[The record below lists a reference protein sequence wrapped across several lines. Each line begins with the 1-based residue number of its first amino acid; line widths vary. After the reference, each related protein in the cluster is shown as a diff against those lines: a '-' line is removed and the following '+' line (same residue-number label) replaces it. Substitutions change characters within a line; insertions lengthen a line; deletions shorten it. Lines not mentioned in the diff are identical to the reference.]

1 MKRYWMIAAG
11 MLLASAIYAQEE
23 KTREHEGTTQ
33 EQTQEQEQKTTELEE
48 LVVKG
53 ENAWIENGKAVFIP
67 QKSAKN
73 LARDMASLIGRMNTG
88 ILTVDQGEIKTSGG
102 QGVSLFI
109 NGVPVDDMDAATFW
123 AKNALR
129 VEYMPASDDPRFRGA
144 TNIVN
149 FVMKEYVA
157 GGLTRL
163 NANQIIPNDGRYM
176 ASSKL
181 VFGRMTYNAVF
192 KGGYSRDHFSGS
204 DRNEEYDDIWY
215 DGNHYDIVSRHEESS
230 QTNRQNDI
238 YAGINAR
245 YTDKKHFN
253 ADHSVALQWNENPS
267 SLVKGIADYSP
278 RIIDGNEILSISTS
292 RSLSPKVTGNYSY
305 YTNKR
310 WAFFGDWSLAHS
322 HNNNFSA
329 YEEGLSNPIET
340 SVRENVYNI
349 FGNLAA
355 QFKVTE
361 KMFMRFSASEKYDIY
376 NMAYRGNTT
385 SDQKQKNS
393 TTDIKLE
400 WWYTPI
406 PNLNIFLMP
415 QLTIF
420 DYDVDSRYHNT
431 DCMPGLT
438 ADIGYRLNRKSN
450 LNLRLFYHQQSPM
463 ASTRNDLILRQT
475 ELKWLEGNPSLKPQD
490 YYWLTLTYFVMPVS
504 WLNTSVALQ
513 SIHKTNQ
520 SLILY
525 RGGGKE
531 YDGVV
536 GQYLNSAIENRLGA
550 IWDFTLNFIDG
561 RLRIHNQLEYSY
573 QHVSRYG
580 SLHWL
585 RVRPSITWDFGNC
598 SLTAQYGSPQKNILP
613 GGTGT
618 GKGPHYYGLN
628 FSYGNGNLIVDVE
641 LNEIFD
647 KRLYHTTFF
656 ESGPYSYTSRS
667 WKKGRSVAVSLT
679 YTFDYGKKVDPS
691 INISTQEIRST
702 SVLGAD

>member
-1 MKRYWMIAAG
+1 MIATA

-23 KTREHEGTTQ
+23 KTREQEGTTQ
-33 EQTQEQEQKTTELEE
+33 EQTQEQETTELEE

-88 ILTVDQGEIKTSGG
+88 ILMVDKGEIKTAGG

-109 NGVPVDDMDAATFW
+109 NGVPVNDMDAATFW

-129 VEYMPASDDPRFRGA
+129 VEYMATSDDPRFRGA

-163 NANQIIPNDGRYM
+163 NANQSVPNAGRYM

-181 VFGRMTYNAVF
+181 VYGRMTYNAVF

-204 DRNEEYDDIWY
+204 YMNEEYDDIWY
-215 DGNHYDIVSRHEESS
+215 EGEFHDLVSRQEESS
-230 QTNRQNDI
+230 QINRQNDI

-245 YTDKKHFN
+245 YSDMKHFGT
-253 ADHSVALQWNENPS
+253 DHSVALQWNENPS
-267 SLVKGIADYSP
+267 SLVKGMVDYSP
-278 RIIDGNEILSISTS
+278 RIIDGNDMLSISTG
-292 RSLSPKVTGNYSY
+292 RSLSPKVTGSYSY
-305 YTNKR
+305 YTNQR

-322 HNNNFSA
+322 HNNSFSS

-340 SVRENVYNI
+340 RVRENVYNI
-349 FGNLAA
+349 FGRLAA
-355 QFKVTE
+355 QVKITE

-376 NMAYRGNTT
+376 DMAYRGNTT

-400 WWYTPI
+400 WWYRPVQS
-406 PNLNIFLMP
+406 LNIFLMP
-415 QLTIF
+415 QLTVY
-420 DYDVDSRYHNT
+420 DYDVDSRFHNT

-438 ADIGYRLNRKSN
+438 ANISYQLNRKSN

-463 ASTRNDLILRQT
+463 ASTRNDLALRQT

-490 YYWLTLTYFVMPVS
+490 LWWLTLTYFVMPAS
-504 WLNTSVALQ
+504 WLNTSVDVQ
-513 SIHKTNQ
+513 GIHRTNQ
-520 SLILY
+520 SLVQY

-536 GQYLNSAIENRLGA
+536 GQYLNSARENSLGV
-550 IWDFTLNFIDG
+550 IWAFTLNFLEG
-561 RLRIHNQLEYSY
+561 RLQIHNQLQYSY
-573 QHVSRYG
+573 QHVSQYG

-585 RVRPSITWDFGNC
+585 RARPSVSWNFGNC
-598 SLTAQYGSPQKNILP
+598 SLTALYGSSEKNILP

-618 GKGPHYYGLN
+618 GKSPHYYGLN

-647 KRLYHTTFF
+647 KRLYNTSIFN
-656 ESGPYSYTSRS
+656 SGPYSYTSRS
-667 WKKGRSVAVSLT
+667 WKKGRSVTVSLT

-691 INISTQEIRST
+691 IGISTQEIRST
-702 SVLGAD
+702 SVLGADK